1 MDPSIITQFKTN
13 SEGTHATAVLKSM
26 FKFPEGSEVHLQCDI
41 VQCNGGC
48 KDEDICNEIGLAGF
62 VKGGRA
68 LGQNEDGMMLAA
80 TTVFVLDPSE
90 APCKTLK

>member
-1 MDPSIITQFKTN
+1 
-13 SEGTHATAVLKSM
+13 M

-48 KDEDICNEIGLAGF
+48 KDEDICTEIGLAGF

-80 TTVFVLDPSE
+80 TTVFVLDPAE
-90 APCKTLK
+90 APCKRLLIKKLEDEKN